1 MALVALHRLYQRTWQ
16 DCGSHWTVTRAQKQI
31 SVRQPVLR
39 QRGIENA
46 RGALVETRERQI
58 DPLRECAKCGGFG
71 SPNGQSRSAVP
82 LTPRSNRTYHLRTPG
97 LGVPLWECL
106 TRPLVEDQICG
117 SKILFQMCERRSS
130 RDKQYGRSLV

>member
-71 SPNGQSRSAVP
+71 SP
-82 LTPRSNRTYHLRTPG
+82 YHLRTPG